1 MQWAGVGWVGGGV
14 EVLNHTHVA
23 PAGRIEIQA
32 PHKAKIPPTK
42 CLKVISSLSQLFHV

>member
-1 MQWAGVGWVGGGV
+1 MV

-23 PAGRIEIQA
+23 PAGRIKMQA

-42 CLKVISSLSQLFHV
+42 CLKVIFSLSQLLHV